1 MEKLFASLSLGTPKL
16 ILFKCKIQNHN
27 SYIMEETKMADRHYH
42 HHHWHRGGSDNSG
55 MGCLVMIILG
65 LVAMPLVGLYML
77 FHGDD
82 DGQKAI
88 GAILTIVGIII
99 WIAVAQ
105 G

>member
-1 MEKLFASLSLGTPKL
+1 
-16 ILFKCKIQNHN
+16 
-27 SYIMEETKMADRHYH
+27 MADRHYH
-42 HHHWHRGGSDNSG
+42 HHHWHRGGSDDSG

-65 LVAMPLVGLYML
+65 MIAMPLVGLYML
-77 FHGDD
+77 FKDGD

-99 WIAVAQ
+99 WIAAAQ

>member
-1 MEKLFASLSLGTPKL
+1 
-16 ILFKCKIQNHN
+16 
-27 SYIMEETKMADRHYH
+27 MEETKMADRHYH
-42 HHHWHRGGSDNSG
+42 HHHWHRGGSDDSG

-77 FHGDD
+77 FKGDD

-88 GAILTIVGIII
+88 GVILTIVGIII
-99 WIAVAQ
+99 WIAAAQ

>member
-1 MEKLFASLSLGTPKL
+1 MG
-16 ILFKCKIQNHN
+16 
-27 SYIMEETKMADRHYH
+27 YRHYH
-42 HHHWHRGGSDNSG
+42 HLHHRRGGSDDSG

-65 LVAMPLVGLYML
+65 MVAMPLVGLYML
-77 FHGDD
+77 FKGED

-99 WIAVAQ
+99 WIAAAQ

>member
-1 MEKLFASLSLGTPKL
+1 
-16 ILFKCKIQNHN
+16 
-27 SYIMEETKMADRHYH
+27 
-42 HHHWHRGGSDNSG
+42 

-65 LVAMPLVGLYML
+65 MVAMPLVGLYML
-77 FHGDD
+77 FKGED

-99 WIAVAQ
+99 WIAAAQ

>member
-1 MEKLFASLSLGTPKL
+1 MALFVRKGGSRHTGQAAPPQRN
-16 ILFKCKIQNHN
+16 IQ
-27 SYIMEETKMADRHYH
+27 EETKMADRHYH
-42 HHHWHRGGSDNSG
+42 HHHWHRGGSDDSG

-77 FHGDD
+77 FQGDD

-99 WIAVAQ
+99 WIAAAQ